1 MVFVEIDKNGI
12 DECYQAGL
20 VKPNEFRQI
29 CSNLVEQEISLRLEN
44 LTLKQKFKM
53 FLSWIA
59 NKNYILSYYQEL
71 SDSHGSLLECIIEI
85 AGSTPEHLLLSIYS

>member
-29 CSNLVEQEISLRLEN
+29 CSNLIEQEISLRLEN
-44 LTLKQKFKM
+44 LT
-53 FLSWIA
+53 
-59 NKNYILSYYQEL
+59 
-71 SDSHGSLLECIIEI
+71 
-85 AGSTPEHLLLSIYS
+85 